1 MATQDSIVGNL
12 FATPEQI
19 YAQQNQQALNQAA
32 VMGQMDPLQAARTA
46 VYYGGNRLAQAGAQ
60 ALGVEDPMLKL
71 QSQRR
76 ALIQQIDMS
85 NPDSLVQG
93 IKASTNDPELSS
105 YLLGKYK
112 ELTGIQ
118 KEQSVIE
125 KNKAWE
131 VAKTDSEKKR
141 TLLSD
146 VEQKLA
152 EGKNVEPGE
161 LNKAKLAYAQETK
174 PKTFQQPTGEIV
186 TVPGIDVNLF
196 PNLGKVLT
204 SGGAGG
210 GGTKMAGVIE
220 TPASIEAKQKG
231 VDAATSA
238 ISGIDDSLNAVKG
251 IRDLRTGSLSTNPW
265 LVNTMKNYPTA
276 AMAQEGLVKTITA
289 GKVIDTIAEMKQQS
303 KTGAT
308 GFGALNGRE
317 LDQLEAKARLLN
329 PQSPTFEADLKYIE
343 DKLLDSKKK
352 IEQDLAKKKAAL
364 PSSNWQN
371 PQGKEGQIAVLQDEL
386 KKAKAAGRQA
396 DVDGLTRE
404 LAALGTS
411 TNQPKAGKLTFEQ
424 KVQRTMAAN
433 PGVPRATIEAQLKA
447 AGH

>member
-1 MATQDSIVGNL
+1 MATDSILGL
-12 FATPEQI
+12 FTDPYQ
-19 YAQQNQQALNQAA
+19 YMQQQNQAQNTAATQFAQLTPMQQAQ
-32 VMGQMDPLQAARTA
+32 
-46 VYYGGNRLAQAGAQ
+46 YGLYKGGSQLGGAFAGAMGIQ
-60 ALGVEDPMLKL
+60 DPALQR

-76 ALIQQIDMS
+76 AFLQQIDMS
-85 NPDSLVQG
+85 SPDSLVQA
-93 IKASTNDPELSS
+93 IKASSNDPELNA
-105 YLLGKYK
+105 YLMGKYK

-118 KEQSVIE
+118 KEQSVIR
-125 KNKAWE
+125 KNEAWE
-131 VAKTDSEKKR
+131 ASKTDSEKKR

-152 EGKNVEPGE
+152 DGQNVEPGE
-161 LNKAKLAYAQETK
+161 LNRAKLAYAQETK

-210 GGTKMAGVIE
+210 GTKMAGVIE

-251 IRDLRTGSLSTNPW
+251 IRDLRAGSLSTNPW

-343 DKLLDSKKK
+343 DKLLDSKNK
-352 IEQDLAKKKAAL
+352 IQADLSKKKAAL
-364 PSSNWQN
+364 PAANWQN
-371 PQGKEGQIAVLQDEL
+371 PQGNAGRIAILNAEL
-386 KKAKAAGRQA
+386 AKATNPADIAG
-396 DVDGLTRE
+396 LKRE
-404 LAALGTS
+404 IASLGGTPS
-411 TNQPKAGKLTFEQ
+411 LKLESQQSFES
-424 KVQRTMAAN
+424 KILKT
-433 PGVPRATIEAQLKA
+433 LKA
-447 AGH
+447 SGLEDTPKNREAAIKALNEAGHK